1 MTVDEFIAQW
11 HDASDY
17 VVAHTSGSTGAPKEI
32 RLKKEAMRQSAM
44 ATNAFFHLTERS
56 HYVCPLSPDYIAGKM
71 MVVRSLMSGGS
82 LEMLAPSNS
91 VRLTRRADLLAIV
104 PSQVE
109 SILPQAEMCGA
120 VIVGGAA
127 LSAQSRQRLIDA
139 GINAWESYGMT
150 ETCSHVALRRVGTDL
165 FCALPGIRFAT
176 DSRGCLI
183 IDAPKLVSSPLVTND
198 VVELISDSQFRWLGR
213 ADHVI
218 NSGGI
223 KIHPEQL
230 EAEIAKAIP
239 EMPEFYIVGEPDDKW
254 GNVPVL
260 VHEGTAPLDLATRLA
275 DSLDHRRLPR
285 KVVAVESLPRTS
297 NGKILRKRI
306 E

>member
-1 MTVDEFIAQW
+1 VTVDEFIAQW
-11 HDASDY
+11 HDSNDF

-32 RLKKEAMRQSAM
+32 RLKKEAMRQSAT
-44 ATNAFFHLTERS
+44 ATNAFFRLTERS

-82 LEMLAPSNS
+82 LEMLVPSNS

-109 SILPQAEMCGA
+109 SILSQAEMCGA

-150 ETCSHVALRRVGTDL
+150 ETCSHVALRRVGTDI
-165 FCALPGIRFAT
+165 FCSLPGIRFSA

-183 IDAPKLVSSPLVTND
+183 VDAPKLVSSPLVTND

-239 EMPEFYIVGEPDDKW
+239 EMPEFYIVGAPDDKW

-260 VHEGTAPLDLATRLA
+260 VHEGSAPLDLATRLA
-275 DSLDHRRLPR
+275 DSLDHRQLPR
-285 KVVAVESLPRTS
+285 KVVAVKSLPRTS